1 MKLFFQI
8 INGNFLAVIIPACLL
23 YFLFLLFIHFK
34 FEVDYAD
41 ELLVLYVVPVIYAA
55 NQFSKRIYLIA
66 ILYIAILSHFFI
78 YLTTSDFFEGSL
90 IVFVI
95 LILYLITSELLFQ
108 SSRNVKEIANH
119 LKITL
124 QSIGDAVITTD
135 TNGQII
141 YMNAAAEELLDK
153 PLESL
158 LGKDVNESML
168 LKDSQSLEPITLP
181 ANQVNDQE
189 VKFYCHSAV
198 LMLNSGKN
206 KFVSGSASVS
216 MDDGGNDQGIVFV
229 FHEITQ
235 DIKYQQEIKKRE
247 QMYRQAIEVADAVP
261 YYQNYETNQY
271 EFVGEGILQ
280 LTGYTP
286 NEFTPDLWQTIE
298 EELVLFK
305 DLKNLNI
312 SDAVKKAKS
321 NEGISWR
328 ADYKITT
335 KNGGLKWLSNA
346 AIQVRDE
353 YGNVIGSLG
362 ILQDITDRKQIEVA
376 LEKNRQ
382 MYRQAIEASGAVPYY
397 LNYQTENYDFL
408 GNNINVLTG
417 YTPEEFTP
425 EIWNKIIIERLQ
437 QNPELK
443 NLSVQ
448 DSIKKSKTESGTDW
462 KCDYKIKTR
471 TGVERWVSNTAI
483 QVLDDSGNV
492 IGSLG
497 TLQDI
502 TDRKIA
508 EEALKV
514 SETRFRKY
522 FELGLVGMAITS
534 PEKGWV
540 EINDKLCDM
549 FGYSRNELNN
559 LTWSELT
566 HPDDLELDVNYF
578 NRVLAGEIEG
588 YSIEKRYLHKN
599 GKTIH
604 TELSVRAIRKSDNTV
619 DYFLALIHDNSD
631 RKNAEEALKISELR
645 FRRYFELGLVG
656 MAITT
661 PEKGWIEYNDT
672 LCDMFGYT
680 RNEFKNKNW
689 EEMTHP
695 NDVEYNLNYFKKALA
710 GEIDDYIIEKRFIH
724 KNGSSVYAIV
734 SVKAQRNQDG
744 SVENFLVLVHNITE
758 NKLAAEELRQ
768 SETKLKNIIDSTQ
781 AVFWQLDLQSQRFTY
796 MSEQIE
802 ELLGYPA
809 NSWSDMQDWVNR
821 IHPEDRKNSVD
832 YCISQTNEGVN
843 HEFEYRMISKDQKE
857 VWIRDT
863 VTIIKEDQKP
873 IALIGFFFDIT
884 KQKLVETELQNID
897 KLNSIGTLAGGIA
910 HDFNNVLTGVFGNL
924 SIAKDE
930 LVSTHPSHEYI
941 QDAIQ
946 SLNRAKRLT
955 KQLLTFSK
963 GGDPVKEPVN
973 LKELV
978 EEIVRFDL
986 SGSNVKPVFYMA
998 DEICIAEID
1007 KGQLQQVVSNLTIN
1021 ANQAM
1026 TEGGLL
1032 HISIKRYS
1040 NHSRQLSYLKDL
1052 DYIQIT
1058 FQDNG
1063 TGIDP
1068 NVIDRIFE
1076 PFFSTKH
1083 TGYGLGLATVFSIVN
1098 KHDGYVHVES
1108 ELGKGSV
1115 FTIYIPALTE
1125 FVEHITQDIQEN
1137 PDWEKQSANILVM
1150 DDEEVIRNL
1159 LSSSLSRF
1167 GFNVQVKSNG
1177 REAVDTYQSAF
1188 SNGHPFDIVILDITV
1203 PGGMGGEEAIQEI
1216 LKINPEAKCIVSSGY
1231 ANDPVLANYKDYGFK
1246 AVAPKPYTLTE
1257 MKDIINQVLNG

>member
-1 MKLFFQI
+1 MIKILNI
-8 INGNFLAVIIPACLL
+8 INQYYFPIVIPSCIFYL
-23 YFLFLLFIHFK
+23 FFLLFLQFN
-34 FEVDYAD
+34 FDVNYAD
-41 ELLVLYVVPVIYAA
+41 ELLILYVFPVIYAA
-55 NQFSKRIYLIA
+55 HQFSNRIYIIVIFVVSMLAVIFV
-66 ILYIAILSHFFI
+66 FFNK
-78 YLTTSDFFEGSL
+78 SDFIEGS
-90 IVFVI
+90 IIIFFCVSIYFVA
-95 LILYLITSELLFQ
+95 SEFVFQ
-108 SSRNVKEIANH
+108 SSKLVKDTVKN
-119 LKITL
+119 LQTTL
-124 QSIGDAVITTD
+124 HSIGDAVITTD
-135 TNGQII
+135 TNGHII
-141 YMNAAAEELLDK
+141 YMNAAAETLIDQS
-153 PLESL
+153 LENL
-158 LGKDVNESML
+158 LGKDINECML
-168 LKDSQSLEPITLP
+168 LKDSQSLEPIVLP
-181 ANQVNDQE
+181 TNHVKDQE
-189 VKFYCHSAV
+189 LKFYCHSAV
-198 LMLNSGKN
+198 LMVNSGKK
-206 KFVSGSASVS
+206 KFVSGSASIIL
-216 MDDGGNDQGIVFV
+216 DDSGNDQGVVFV

-235 DIKYQQEIKKRE
+235 DIQYQLEIKKRE

-286 NEFTPDLWQTIE
+286 NEFTPDLWQSIE
-298 EELVLFK
+298 EELVLLK
-305 DLKNLNI
+305 DLENLNI
-312 SDAVKKAKS
+312 SDAVNKAKS

-328 ADYKITT
+328 ADYKITA

-362 ILQDITDRKQIEVA
+362 ILQDITNRKQVEAA
-376 LEKNRQ
+376 LEKNKQ

-397 LNYQTENYDFL
+397 LNYQTDNYDFL
-408 GNNINVLTG
+408 GNNIDVLTG
-417 YTPEEFTP
+417 YSPDEFTP
-425 EIWNKIIIERLQ
+425 EIWNKIIIERIQ
-437 QNPELK
+437 QNPKLK
-443 NLSVQ
+443 NLSEQ

-508 EEALKV
+508 EEALKE
-514 SETRFRKY
+514 SET
-522 FELGLVGMAITS
+522 
-534 PEKGWV
+534 
-540 EINDKLCDM
+540 
-549 FGYSRNELNN
+549 
-559 LTWSELT
+559 
-566 HPDDLELDVNYF
+566 
-578 NRVLAGEIEG
+578 
-588 YSIEKRYLHKN
+588 
-599 GKTIH
+599 
-604 TELSVRAIRKSDNTV
+604 
-619 DYFLALIHDNSD
+619 
-631 RKNAEEALKISELR
+631 R
-645 FRRYFELGLVG
+645 FRRYFEMGLVG

-661 PEKGWIEYNDT
+661 PEKRWIEFNDT
-672 LCDMFGYT
+672 LCEMFGYT
-680 RNEFKNKNW
+680 RNEFQNKNW

-710 GEIDDYIIEKRFIH
+710 GEINDYIIEKRFIH
-724 KNGSSVYAIV
+724 KDGSNVYTIV
-734 SVKAQRNQDG
+734 SVKAQRKQDG
-744 SVENFLVLVHNITE
+744 SVENFLVLVHNNTE
-758 NKLAAEELRQ
+758 NKLAAAELKQ

-781 AVFWQLDLQSQRFTY
+781 AVFWQLDLKSQCFTY

-802 ELLGYPA
+802 DLLGYPA

-821 IHPEDRKNSVD
+821 IHPEDRNNSVNF
-832 YCISQTNEGVN
+832 CISQTNKGVN
-843 HEFEYRMISKDQKE
+843 HEFEYRMISKEQKE

-863 VTIIKEDQKP
+863 VTVIKEDQKP
-873 IALIGFFFDIT
+873 VALIGFFFDIT
-884 KQKLVETELQNID
+884 KQKLVEIELQNID

-986 SGSNVKPVFYMA
+986 SGSNVKPVFDMA

-1032 HISIKRYS
+1032 NVSIKRYS
-1040 NHSRQLSYLKDL
+1040 NLSSQLSYLNKS

-1063 TGIDP
+1063 IGIDP
-1068 NVIDRIFE
+1068 NVMDRIFE
-1076 PFFSTKH
+1076 PFFSTKQ

-1098 KHDGYVHVES
+1098 KHEGYIHVES

-1115 FTIYIPALTE
+1115 FTIYIPALTD
-1125 FVEHITQDIQEN
+1125 FVEQTTHDLQET

-1159 LSSSLSRF
+1159 LSSSLKRL
-1167 GFNVQVKSNG
+1167 GFNVQAEPEGKQ
-1177 REAVDTYQSAF
+1177 AVDAYQSAF
-1188 SNGHPFDIVILDITV
+1188 SNGTPFDIVILDITV
-1203 PGGMGGEEAIQEI
+1203 PGGMGGEEAIKEI

-1231 ANDPVLANYKDYGFK
+1231 AHDPVMANYKDYGFI

-1257 MKDIINQVLNG
+1257 MEDIINQVLNG